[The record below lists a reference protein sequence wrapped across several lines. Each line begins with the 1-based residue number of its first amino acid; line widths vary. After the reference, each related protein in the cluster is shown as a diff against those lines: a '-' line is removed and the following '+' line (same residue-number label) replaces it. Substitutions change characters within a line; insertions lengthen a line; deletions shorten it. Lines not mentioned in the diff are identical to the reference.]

1 MICVAVPAMDEP
13 GLVRMLLGLERQR
26 ILPDV
31 VAVCINQPAA
41 YYQDGF
47 PEHGR
52 ICRTNRQVFEQVS
65 QLKKENRFSFPLEV
79 IDRFSP
85 GKAWDARHVGVGW
98 ARRTAMDYLARICL
112 ERGGNLQKSLLVC
125 MDADTRYPDD
135 YLENIRSRFD
145 AYPKAVGLANP
156 YYHVLDRETEPHAFA
171 MLHYESYMRA
181 YALNMMRAGHP
192 YAFTAVGSSMACTA
206 EAYRKIGGISP
217 FKSGED
223 FYFLQKLAKTG
234 DLIRFSP
241 SFSHPS
247 CRLSTRV
254 FFGTGPALNKGIGGR
269 WESYPF
275 YPFSLFEQMRRGYA
289 ALPALFESGR
299 PGPDLD
305 FWQESFGPGWWE
317 NIRANAG
324 GRESQFVKGCIQKF
338 DALRSLQFLKSSYR
352 QDNLRDWTNLREL
365 LEYLLRQQEKEGSGN
380 FSRTGEKTGTAETG
394 GPYKGS
400 GSFLKSEPFLKDDME
415 KLLSRVSIKG
425 LSDLSLQD
433 WKSVRDFLFLS
444 ECRQLEKQPL
454 LPCS

>member
-13 GLVRMLLGLERQR
+13 GLARMLLDLGRQR
-26 ILPDV
+26 LLPDA

-52 ICRTNRQVFEQVS
+52 ICRTNREVFAQVS
-65 QLKKENRFSFPLEV
+65 QLKRENRFPFSLEI

-85 GKAWDARHVGVGW
+85 GNAWDAKHAGVGW
-98 ARRTAMDYLARICL
+98 ARKTAMDYLAGTVSGQ
-112 ERGGNLQKSLLVC
+112 GGDPKKILLVC

-135 YLENIRSRFD
+135 YLENIRSRFE
-145 AYPKAVGLANP
+145 AYPGAVGLANP
-156 YYHVLDRETEPHAFA
+156 YYHELGQESEPYALA
-171 MLHYESYMRA
+171 LLHYESYMRA
-181 YALNMMRAGHP
+181 YALNLMRTGHP
-192 YAFTAVGSSMACTA
+192 YAFTAVGSSMACTMD
-206 EAYRKIGGISP
+206 AYRRIGGISP

-234 DLIRFSP
+234 GLIRFSP
-241 SFSHPS
+241 SFSRPS

-254 FFGTGPALNKGIGGR
+254 FFGTGPALNKGIEDR

-275 YPFSLFEQMRRGYA
+275 YPYALFEQMRRGYA

-299 PGPDLD
+299 PGPELD
-305 FWQESFGPGWWE
+305 FWQEAFGPHWWV
-317 NIRANAG
+317 NLRANAG
-324 GRESQFVKGCIQKF
+324 GRQSQFVKACTQKF
-338 DALRSLQFLKSSYR
+338 DALRSLQFLKASYR
-352 QDNLRDWTNLREL
+352 QDDVRDWTNLREL
-365 LEYLLRQQEKEGSGN
+365 LEHLYRQWESAAWEDLPRMQRIGEGTTGRPV
-380 FSRTGEKTGTAETG
+380 SR
-394 GPYKGS
+394 
-400 GSFLKSEPFLKDDME
+400 DDME
-415 KLLSRVSIKG
+415 ALLSRASVKS

-433 WKSVRDFLFLS
+433 WKTVRDFLFLS